1 MSVTATLW
9 QYRPLQFFENQQDWM
24 DVRVYDGETIIHR
37 LEYLRAQ
44 RYNGKPIYELRPLY
58 TREQAYELQGA
69 SIEGYDDALVQ
80 TTKRVTQLTEAIV
93 DALKMIDSADNFT
106 PQQVKEYAAILR
118 EAINT

>member
-58 TREQAYELQGA
+58 TREQAYELQGVVV
-69 SIEGYDDALVQ
+69 EGYDDALVQ

>member
-37 LEYLRAQ
+37 LEYLRTQ

-58 TREQAYELQGA
+58 TREQAYELQGVVV
-69 SIEGYDDALVQ
+69 EGYDDALVQ

-93 DALKMIDSADNFT
+93 DALKMIDSADRFT
-106 PQQVKEYAAILR
+106 PEQVKEYAAILR